1 MPQIIF
7 FGLVGA
13 AAYFGYRQF
22 KREAERVHQK
32 VRRAE
37 REQQNLANGT
47 LVYDPKSGE
56 YVVKRD

>member
-1 MPQIIF
+1 MPQILF
-7 FGLVGA
+7 FGLVGV
-13 AAYFGYRQF
+13 AAYFGYRSF
-22 KREAERVHQK
+22 KREANRVHQK

-37 REQQNLANGT
+37 AEQQNRANGT

>member
-1 MPQIIF
+1 MPQILF
-7 FGLVGA
+7 FGLLGA
-13 AAYFGYRQF
+13 AAYFGFRSF
-22 KREAERVHQK
+22 KREANRVHQK

-37 REQQNLANGT
+37 AEQQNNANGT

>member
-1 MPQIIF
+1 MPQILF
-7 FGLVGA
+7 FGLVGV
-13 AAYFGYRQF
+13 AAYLGFRQF
-22 KREAERVHQK
+22 KREADRVHQK

>member
-1 MPQIIF
+1 MPQLIF

-13 AAYFGYRQF
+13 LAVFGYRSF
-22 KREAERVHQK
+22 KREANRVHQK

-37 REQQNLANGT
+37 AEQQNRANGT
-47 LVYDPKSGE
+47 LVLDPKSGE